1 MKIKAN
7 RDLRGTCCCLQRKGS
22 RVVKQSGGSSSK
34 PSDSPSSWHIVH
46 TWTARAQF
54 VWGLWL
60 THPLCYLWWAKKSL
74 VGEEVHSG
82 GNTPRCGV
90 QRVKRHEIMFS
101 SGKCN
106 QCEYD
111 SSPSDDLRKHM
122 ASAQSTWQQIP
133 PTQIHSWATQT
144 QTGSNLR
151 FTLPRNLPKPQ
162 MQRLPTF
169 EEGCMSSDQF
179 SREEKFR
186 PLHLRQSNDRWR
198 PVSASMAAL
207 LRRKSDD
214 SRWLRVLK
222 MPPDCHFDCPS
233 AFCITLSACCSLH
246 DPGN

>member
-1 MKIKAN
+1 MQPMWIWLLSFWWFEETHGQCTEYLAT
-7 RDLRGTCCCLQRKGS
+7 DPSHTHLGVGS
-22 RVVKQSGGSSSK
+22 
-34 PSDSPSSWHIVH
+34 
-46 TWTARAQF
+46 
-54 VWGLWL
+54 
-60 THPLCYLWWAKKSL
+60 KKSKDTYVQINATNVNMTPL
-74 VGEEVHSG
+74 LLMTW
-82 GNTPRCGV
+82 GNTWPV
-90 QRVKRHEIMFS
+90 HRVLGNS
-101 SGKCN
+101 SLPHK
-106 QCEYD
+106 
-111 SSPSDDLRKHM
+111 
-122 ASAQSTWQQIP
+122 
-133 PTQIHSWATQT
+133 PTSWATQT

-162 MQRLPTF
+162 MQRLLSF
-169 EEGCMSSDQF
+169 EEGCMSSDQL

-233 AFCITLSACCSLH
+233 AFCITECCSLH

>member
-1 MKIKAN
+1 MHIFLFQSIVNMHNVRIAHFLMNFPAQHLSLLCSIWRSKPTKIFEARSVVCK
-7 RDLRGTCCCLQRKGS
+7 KK
-22 RVVKQSGGSSSK
+22 VVKQSGS
-34 PSDSPSSWHIVH
+34 SDSPSSWHIVH

-122 ASAQSTWQQIP
+122 ASAQSTWQQFP
-133 PTQIHSWATQT
+133 PTQIHLLSH
-144 QTGSNLR
+144 SDSD
-151 FTLPRNLPKPQ
+151 
-162 MQRLPTF
+162 RL
-169 EEGCMSSDQF
+169 
-179 SREEKFR
+179 
-186 PLHLRQSNDRWR
+186 
-198 PVSASMAAL
+198 
-207 LRRKSDD
+207 
-214 SRWLRVLK
+214 
-222 MPPDCHFDCPS
+222 
-233 AFCITLSACCSLH
+233 
-246 DPGN
+246 